1 MIVTIENLNHEGS
14 GITKVNNKV
23 TFVKNALPD
32 ETVEIKI
39 TKSFKNYNEAIV
51 TKYIKISES
60 RQEPVCPYYD
70 LCGGCDIMH
79 MDYSSQVDFKKEKV
93 KNILRKYANLNI
105 EPIVIKSNKSLNY
118 RNKITLHYKN
128 KKLGYMK
135 QNTNEIIEIDHCPL
149 AMDNIN
155 DYIRNHL
162 DIKQDLI
169 IRENT
174 SGDIITNLDN
184 NKMIEEIGNYKFRV
198 DASSF
203 FQVNHYICSHIFE
216 IIEENIKENSNILD
230 LYSGVGTL
238 SIVASKKASFVYSI
252 EINEHSHLNALE
264 NLKLN
269 KISNIKFILGD
280 VQKEIKNIHERIDTI
295 ITDPPRKGMD
305 ESTINV
311 IETLSPNQIIY
322 ISCDPMTLA
331 RDIKRLNNY
340 KVEKLYT
347 LDMFPNTH
355 HVECVCVLNKN

>member
-1 MIVTIENLNHEGS
+1 MKVTIDNLNHEGS

-23 TFVKNALPD
+23 TFIKNALPN
-32 ETVEIKI
+32 EIVEIEV

-51 TKYIKISES
+51 TKYIKTSGC
-60 RQEPVCPYYD
+60 RQEPFCPYYN

-79 MDYSSQVDFKKEKV
+79 MNYSSQVDFKKEKV
-93 KNILRKYANLNI
+93 KNILKKYANLDI
-105 EPIVIKSNKSLNY
+105 EPIVIESDKSLNY

-128 KKLGYMK
+128 GKLGYMK
-135 QNTNEIIEIDHCPL
+135 ENTNEIIEIDYCPL
-149 AMDNIN
+149 AMDSIN
-155 DYIRNHL
+155 DFLRNHL
-162 DIKQDLI
+162 DTKQNLI

-174 SGDIITNLDN
+174 SGDIITNIDN

-198 DASSF
+198 DTSSF
-203 FQVNHYICSHIFE
+203 FQVNHYICSRIFE
-216 IIEENIKENSNILD
+216 IIEENIKENSIVLD

-269 KISNIKFILGD
+269 KINNVKFILGD
-280 VQKEIKNIHERIDTI
+280 VQEEIKKIHESIDTI

-305 ESTINV
+305 KSTINV
-311 IETLSPNQIIY
+311 IETLSPKQIIY

-331 RDIKRLNNY
+331 RDIKRLSNY
-340 KVEKLYT
+340 KVEILYT

-355 HVECVCVLNKN
+355 HVESICIINKK